1 MLYQLV
7 RALLASFLPLL
18 PMIFRSGKL
27 SDWTRSL
34 AGNFHPQYLSPSRST
49 PNNISIGAQNLAH
62 GLDNTLTID
71 SLALPGVHIHT
82 SHPFFEAFTTTI
94 HHIFLRAA
102 LPSFWQLLELLVL
115 LIPLVIWAARLAS
128 VRLSAK
134 RVLPSEQPAN
144 IPLLEAQ
151 DCGANATKSRC
162 LIVFRKPYESP
173 YSDVQV
179 PLPTSD
185 MLSPSPSLSSSSS
198 VPVSPSTTDFVSQ
211 LLLPWYD
218 EEEVQNS
225 VPLSGE
231 LQRSRSLSDI
241 VEQTEFEDSD
251 VEPHDGAPC
260 EWFSG
265 SPGRMQSTPQGSP
278 SSSHH
283 STPSLA
289 DVTLIGALVSRE
301 EREDYTP
308 LALPEEMAVPDLA
321 SFDDFADTT
330 LSYTSPDSAVQIQGD
345 PESSATRPP
354 GLRSRR
360 ASSVCTS
367 FPSSYD
373 RKLITPCRSWSRG
386 SGYQGSK
393 SLLPVLVLNTP
404 SPSCGFTRPRVQQRG
419 MSAVVSIVL
428 LLTPSMSSPRAGEIS
443 HVSGLRRVS

>member
-49 PNNISIGAQNLAH
+49 PNNISIDAQNLAH

-115 LIPLVIWAARLAS
+115 LIPLVIWAARRAS
-128 VRLSAK
+128 VRLSAE
-134 RVLPSEQPAN
+134 RVWPSEQPAN

-151 DCGANATKSRC
+151 DRGADATNSRC
-162 LIVFRKPYESP
+162 LVVFRQPYESP

-179 PLPTSD
+179 PLPSSD
-185 MLSPSPSLSSSSS
+185 MLSSSPSLSSSSS
-198 VPVSPSTTDFVSQ
+198 VPASPSTTDFVAQ

-218 EEEVQNS
+218 EEEVQNYI
-225 VPLSGE
+225 PLSGE

-251 VEPHDGAPC
+251 VEPHGGAPY

-265 SPGRMQSTPQGSP
+265 SPGRLQTTPQGSP

-289 DVTLIGALVSRE
+289 DVTLLGAFISGD
-301 EREDYTP
+301 EREDHTP
-308 LALPEEMAVPDLA
+308 FALPEMAVADLA
-321 SFDDFADTT
+321 SSDDCADTT
-330 LSYTSPDSAVQIQGD
+330 LSSTSPDSAVQIHGD

-367 FPSSYD
+367 SPSSYD
-373 RKLITPCRSWSRG
+373 RELIVPCRSWSRG
-386 SGYQGSK
+386 LGYQGSK
-393 SLLPVLVLNTP
+393 SL
-404 SPSCGFTRPRVQQRG
+404 
-419 MSAVVSIVL
+419 
-428 LLTPSMSSPRAGEIS
+428 
-443 HVSGLRRVS
+443 